1 MKLTIAAV
9 GRLKAGPEKLLA
21 DDYLKRAEGMGRKAG
36 ISAIRVQDFSES
48 QASSAAARMAEEA
61 RILASA
67 VPPRSFS
74 IVLDERGKA
83 VASEAF
89 AGLMQRQLDHGTSYM
104 TFVVGGPDGHAP
116 ETRERADLLLSDMER
131 FDELVF
137 HPDRPVQFV
146 FAGKAHPAD
155 APGKELLRCVAS
167 VDADP
172 R

>member
-48 QASSAAARMAEEA
+48 QATSAAARMTEEA

-67 VPPRSFS
+67 VPPRCFS

-83 VASEAF
+83 LASEVF
-89 AGLMQRQLDHGTSYM
+89 ADLMQRQLDHGTADM
-104 TFVVGGPDGHAP
+104 AFVIGGPDGHAP
-116 ETRERADLLLSDMER
+116 ETRERADLLLSFGPMTWPHR
-131 FDELVF
+131 LVRVMLF
-137 HPDRPVQFV
+137 EQIYRAVTIMTGHPYHR
-146 FAGKAHPAD
+146 A
-155 APGKELLRCVAS
+155 
-167 VDADP
+167 
-172 R
+172 